1 MLVRGA
7 LDQMIDTRAC
17 DEYIAECRRIHE
29 RLREISKRTEW
40 MAHSRCA
47 TMENPNFTR
56 AFTEQNELLQRLSDL
71 DSQLFR

>member
-1 MLVRGA
+1 MTTTNA
-7 LDQMIDTRAC
+7 IDQ
-17 DEYIAECRRIHE
+17 YIAECRRIHE

-47 TMENPNFTR
+47 TMDNPNFSR
-56 AFTEQNELLQRLSDL
+56 AFTEQSELLQRLSDL

>member
-1 MLVRGA
+1 MTTTSA
-7 LDQMIDTRAC
+7 TDQ
-17 DEYIAECRRIHE
+17 YIAECRRIHE

-47 TMENPNFTR
+47 TMDNPNFTR
-56 AFTEQNELLQRLSDL
+56 AFAEQTELLQRLSDL

>member
-1 MLVRGA
+1 MITTSST
-7 LDQMIDTRAC
+7 DQ
-17 DEYIAECRRIHE
+17 YIAECRRIHE

-47 TMENPNFTR
+47 TMDNPNFTR
-56 AFTEQNELLQRLSDL
+56 SFAEQTELLQRLSDL

>member
-1 MLVRGA
+1 MTTTNA
-7 LDQMIDTRAC
+7 IDQ
-17 DEYIAECRRIHE
+17 YIAECRRIHE

-47 TMENPNFTR
+47 TMDNPNFSR
-56 AFTEQNELLQRLSDL
+56 AFTEQTELLQRLSDL